1 MRIDSI
7 ELTNFKKHRSAKFD
21 FVPGSNMIV
30 GNNYAGKSTIMQAIL
45 VGLFGNS
52 AAPCNKEDL
61 VSDGATNFK
70 IRLSLSNGISIVRT
84 LRDSTIANYGEE
96 PFARG
101 HTAVN
106 RAVSEML
113 NMSRDTFLR
122 VFASEQG
129 SPQKLLDMEGA
140 ELQKFIEQVIG
151 IDKLDAL
158 LKSSNRRLSACKDKT
173 EALDYMVLSP
183 EALEA
188 VEAELSNLQVRSEA
202 LQESHKVFLEQHEAT
217 AALVTS
223 KSAELEKVLN
233 DNRVAETYQSK
244 LDTLTSQLQ
253 GKEWMEVVD
262 TQELSAMVKK
272 RTDELNS
279 LEQFNF
285 KQSAINHSWA
295 AYETRKAEITTE
307 LEEFNDIPELL
318 DTAELR
324 SRYSSCS
331 DEYDSAVALHHKR
344 KSLESEIAELNESA
358 DALSTKL
365 REIPKPTRS
374 VAVLEGMLEDV
385 QRDIHSEQTALATY
399 ERLQKDAVCPTCK
412 RPHENVDLVAL
423 EARIA
428 EATQRLGQLRTRR
441 DELLLEKSNS
451 ATYASRD
458 VNLQEVSARISSK
471 YLELRGLPEVDLE
484 AASAAKYEAEEAYS
498 SAVAF
503 NKTIEGKLAARD
515 RLMVQLG
522 KLVEPSEP
530 KAALVD
536 TEVLTEELSGL
547 NARLR
552 SIELSNSKAQANNE
566 EITKLR
572 EAIAALIKPAKP
584 WVDPAPLRSALESYK
599 SDLESLNAK
608 LSKTKDL
615 QHEVELE
622 MLPLKAKKRDH
633 EEAYSRCKGY
643 YEEAENLKYISQ
655 LLSNSRTKFIS
666 EAMAT
671 IFSVASEF
679 AKLSTNG
686 DIEEVLFD
694 GNIKY
699 KENGVVRGKLA
710 ASGAQQAV
718 IGLGMKLGIANLVV
732 SDFGAILL
740 DEATAAMSEEIS
752 LQTSLAMGSLC
763 EQSIAISHR
772 KMDIAGNVISL

>member
-21 FVPGSNMIV
+21 FAPGSNMIV
-30 GNNYAGKSTIMQAIL
+30 GNNYAGKSTIMQAVL

-52 AAPCNKEDL
+52 VAPCNREDL
-61 VSDGATNFK
+61 VSDGATDFK
-70 IRLSLSNGISIVRT
+70 IRLLLSNGISIVRT

-113 NMSRDTFLR
+113 NMPKDTFLR

-158 LKSSNRRLSACKDKT
+158 LKSANRRLASCKDKS
-173 EALDYMVLSP
+173 EALDFMVLSP
-183 EALEA
+183 EALAA
-188 VEAELSNLQVRSEA
+188 VEAELSNLQARAEVLR
-202 LQESHKVFLEQHEAT
+202 ESHKVILAQQEAT
-217 AALVTS
+217 AALVNS

-233 DNRVAETYQSK
+233 DNRVAEAYQSK
-244 LDTLTSQLQ
+244 LDTLTNQLQ
-253 GKEWMEVVD
+253 GKEWLDSED
-262 TQELSAMVKK
+262 TTELAQSVKQ

-285 KQSAINHSWA
+285 KQSTINHSWA
-295 AYETRKAEITTE
+295 TYEARKAEITTE
-307 LEEFNDIPELL
+307 LEEFKDIPELL

-324 SRYSSCS
+324 GEYTFYS

-344 KSLESEIAELNESA
+344 RALEKQIAELNENA
-358 DALSTKL
+358 EALSTKL
-365 REIPKPTRS
+365 GEIAEPTRS
-374 VAVLEGMLEDV
+374 VAILDGILEDV

-399 ERLQKDAVCPTCK
+399 ESLQRDAVCPTCK
-412 RPHENVDLVAL
+412 RPHENVDLIAL
-423 EARIA
+423 EASIS
-428 EATQRLGQLRTRR
+428 EATQRLGQLRTLR
-441 DELLLEKSNS
+441 DKLLLEKENA
-451 ATYASRD
+451 ATYWSR
-458 VNLQEVSARISSK
+458 VGKLQEVSAQLSSK
-471 YLELRGLPEVDLE
+471 YSELNALPEVDLE
-484 AASAAKYEAEEAYS
+484 AASSAKHEAEEAYS

-503 NKTIEGKLAARD
+503 NKTVEGKLTARD
-515 RLMVQLG
+515 RLIAQLG

-530 KAALVD
+530 RAALVD
-536 TEVLTEELSGL
+536 TEALTEELSAL
-547 NARLR
+547 NAKLR
-552 SIELSNSKAQANNE
+552 SIELNNSKAHVNNE

-572 EAIAALIKPAKP
+572 ETIVALVKPANP
-584 WVDPAPLRSALESYK
+584 WVDPEPLKNALGAYK
-599 SDLESLNAK
+599 ADLEALGNK
-608 LSKTKDL
+608 LSQTKDL

-622 MLPLKAKKRDH
+622 VLPLSVKKRDH

-643 YEEAENLKYISQ
+643 YEEAENLKYLSQ

-666 EAMAT
+666 EAMST

-763 EQSIAISHR
+763 EQSISISHR

>member
-21 FVPGSNMIV
+21 FAPGSNMIV

-61 VSDGATNFK
+61 VSDGATDFK
-70 IRLSLSNGISIVRT
+70 IRLFLSNGTSIVRT
-84 LRDSTIANYGEE
+84 LRDSTIANQGEE

-101 HTAVN
+101 HTSVN
-106 RAVSEML
+106 RAISEML
-113 NMSRDTFLR
+113 NMSKDTFLR

-158 LKSSNRRLSACKDKT
+158 LKAVNRRASSCKDKT
-173 EALDYMVLSP
+173 EALDFMVLSP

-188 VEAELSNLQVRSEA
+188 VEAELSNLQARAEA
-202 LQESHKVFLEQHEAT
+202 LQESHRVSLEQHGAT
-217 AALVTS
+217 AALVAS
-223 KSAELEKVLN
+223 KSAELENVLN
-233 DNRVAETYQSK
+233 DNRAAEAYQSK
-244 LDTLTSQLQ
+244 LDTLTNQLQ
-253 GKEWMEVVD
+253 GKEWLDIED
-262 TQELSAMVKK
+262 TTELAQGVKQ

-295 AYETRKAEITTE
+295 TYEARKAEITTE
-307 LEEFNDIPELL
+307 LEEFKGIPAPL

-324 SRYSSCS
+324 NRYTACS

-344 KSLESEIAELNESA
+344 KALESEIDELNKSA
-358 DALSTKL
+358 DALSSKL
-365 REIPKPTRS
+365 REMPKPSRS
-374 VAVLEGMLEDV
+374 VAVLEGIIDDL

-399 ERLQKDAVCPTCK
+399 ESLQKDAVCPTCK

-423 EARIA
+423 EARIS

-458 VNLQEVSARISSK
+458 VNLQEASARISSK
-471 YLELRGLPEVDLE
+471 YLELRALPEVDLE
-484 AASAAKYEAEEAYS
+484 AARSAKYEAEEAYS

-503 NKTIEGKLAARD
+503 NKTVEGKLTARD
-515 RLMVQLG
+515 RLIAQLG

-536 TEVLTEELSGL
+536 TEALAAELSAL
-547 NARLR
+547 SAKLR
-552 SIELSNSKAQANNE
+552 SIELSNSKAHANNE

-572 EAIAALIKPAKP
+572 GAIAALVKPAKP
-584 WVDPAPLRSALESYK
+584 WVDPEPLKNALEAYK
-599 SDLESLNAK
+599 ADLEALSNK
-608 LSKTKDL
+608 LSETKDL

-622 MLPLKAKKRDH
+622 VLPLRVKKRDH
-633 EEAYSRCKGY
+633 EEAYSRCKSY

-763 EQSIAISHR
+763 EQSISISHR